1 MKKYKYKFTP
11 LVIVLLIALLVIAV
25 CCIGLNVYRLV
36 DNILK
41 NNEINFYSWIS
52 YAVIILLSIIAIVL
66 VISIFVKSYYEITE
80 KAVILRWGLIKN
92 EIDLKTVKQ
101 IKLSAVNHK
110 LELIFEDESFF
121 VILTNELWFEEFVD
135 EIKQKR
141 PQIVFVQDSVNTDK
155 KA

>member
-1 MKKYKYKFTP
+1 MKRYKYKFTP
-11 LVIVLLIALLVIAV
+11 LVIILLIALLVIAV
-25 CCIGLNVYRLV
+25 CCIGLNVYRLI
-36 DNILK
+36 DNIVK

-52 YAVIILLSIIAIVL
+52 YAVIILLSIIAIIL
-66 VISIFVKSYYEITE
+66 VISIFAKSYYEINE
-80 KAVILRWGLIKN
+80 KAVVLRWGLIKN
-92 EIDLKTVKQ
+92 EIELKTVKQ
-101 IKLSAVNHK
+101 VKLSAVNHK

-121 VILTNELWFEEFVD
+121 VILTDELWFEEFVD

>member
-66 VISIFVKSYYEITE
+66 VISIFAKSYYEITK

>member
-1 MKKYKYKFTP
+1 MKRYTYKFTP
-11 LVIVLLIALLVIAV
+11 LVIILLIALLVIAV
-25 CCIGLNVYRLV
+25 CCIGLNVYRLI
-36 DNILK
+36 DNIVK

-52 YAVIILLSIIAIVL
+52 YAVIILLSIIAIIL
-66 VISIFVKSYYEITE
+66 VISIFAKSYYEINE
-80 KAVILRWGLIKN
+80 KAVVLRWGLIKN
-92 EIDLKTVKQ
+92 EIELKTVKQ
-101 IKLSAVNHK
+101 VKLSAVNHK

-121 VILTNELWFEEFVD
+121 VILTDELWFEEFVD

>member
-92 EIDLKTVKQ
+92 EIDLKMVKQ

-121 VILTNELWFEEFVD
+121 VILTNELWFEDFVD